1 VVSKRFAAGKPE
13 LKHRKFAIQTLM
25 SALFTGASALNVDT
39 KGRIAVPTRHREA
52 LLEACEGKLVVTRNH
67 EGGLMMFPQGA
78 WDVFSAK
85 ISHVPMHL
93 QWVKRLYIGHAQPT
107 VMDATGRVLIAPEL
121 RAAAEL
127 GPQAVMLG
135 MLDYFEIWEPSK
147 YAAKE
152 ALDLARAGSSA
163 TAETFK
169 DFVF

>member
-1 VVSKRFAAGKPE
+1 VSKRFAAGKPE

-25 SALFTGASALNVDT
+25 SALFTGASALTVDT
-39 KGRIAVPTRHREA
+39 KGRIAVPTRHRET
-52 LLEACEGKLVVTRNH
+52 LLAACEGKLVVTRNH

-121 RAAAEL
+121 RVAAEL

-135 MLDYFEIWEPSK
+135 MLDYFEIWDPSK
-147 YAAKE
+147 HAARE

-163 TAETFK
+163 SAEAFK